1 MYLKKKKKT
10 GIFFYFYFFLFP
22 YVSYSKSLTLRFWNL
37 EKLIINTYIRKIL
50 MIGDF
55 NAKYCNWSISDTAT
69 PERTQLSYN
78 PCME

>member
-1 MYLKKKKKT
+1 
-10 GIFFYFYFFLFP
+10 
-22 YVSYSKSLTLRFWNL
+22 
-37 EKLIINTYIRKIL
+37 
-50 MIGDF
+50 MIVDF

>member
-1 MYLKKKKKT
+1 
-10 GIFFYFYFFLFP
+10 
-22 YVSYSKSLTLRFWNL
+22 
-37 EKLIINTYIRKIL
+37 

-55 NAKYCNWSISDTAT
+55 NAKYCNWSISDTAA